1 MFEGLLYLFV
11 SRCVMSM
18 CLFSGGCL
26 TVNPEERMTISSV
39 LERLAAI
46 AESNN
51 VNLKQP
57 LKFERK
63 KVEQSVATSSPGNKK
78 SSKYYTTIS

>member
-1 MFEGLLYLFV
+1 
-11 SRCVMSM
+11 M
-18 CLFSGGCL
+18 CIDGCL
-26 TVNPEERMTISSV
+26 CVNPAQRLTVSGV
-39 LERLAAI
+39 LERLAAV

-51 VNLKQP
+51 INLKQP

>member
-1 MFEGLLYLFV
+1 M
-11 SRCVMSM
+11 
-18 CLFSGGCL
+18 
-26 TVNPEERMTISSV
+26 VNPENRLPISGV

-46 AESNN
+46 AESTN

-63 KVEQSVATSSPGNKK
+63 KIEQSVATSSPGNKK
-78 SSKYYTTIS
+78 SNKYYTTIL

>member
-1 MFEGLLYLFV
+1 MIQT
-11 SRCVMSM
+11 
-18 CLFSGGCL
+18 CLFADGCL
-26 TVNPEERMTISSV
+26 TVNPEERLTISSI

>member
-1 MFEGLLYLFV
+1 MLYRIFAD
-11 SRCVMSM
+11 
-18 CLFSGGCL
+18 GCL
-26 TVNPEERMTISSV
+26 TVNPEVRLSISGV

-46 AESNN
+46 AETQNIN
-51 VNLKQP
+51 IKQP

>member
-1 MFEGLLYLFV
+1 MKI
-11 SRCVMSM
+11 
-18 CLFSGGCL
+18 SGGCL
-26 TVNPEERMTISSV
+26 TVNPENRFTISGV

-46 AESNN
+46 AESTN

-78 SSKYYTTIS
+78 SNKYYTTIL

>member
-1 MFEGLLYLFV
+1 MGINI
-11 SRCVMSM
+11 CV
-18 CLFSGGCL
+18 CLFSDGCL
-26 TVNPEERMTISSV
+26 TVNPQARLAISSV
-39 LERLAAI
+39 LERVAAI

-78 SSKYYTTIS
+78 SSKFYTTIS

>member
-1 MFEGLLYLFV
+1 MYYDLIPFP
-11 SRCVMSM
+11 
-18 CLFSGGCL
+18 GGCL
-26 TVNPEERMTISSV
+26 TVNPEQRLPISSV
-39 LERLAAI
+39 LEQLAAI
-46 AESNN
+46 AESNE

>member
-1 MFEGLLYLFV
+1 MCD
-11 SRCVMSM
+11 SCVIST
-18 CLFSGGCL
+18 GGCL
-26 TVNPEERMTISSV
+26 SVNPEERMSIGAV

-46 AESNN
+46 ADSNN

-78 SSKYYTTIS
+78 SSKYYTTIY